1 MIVKFS
7 DYEIITPDLVEKIKK
22 ALSASPEYTEA
33 IFSKRGAKEWAESVS
48 GLRALLLA
56 LKEEKINSHD
66 VKIKRLP
73 GGKPVFENLPYYFNI
88 SHSCGRA
95 VCALSQKEV
104 GVDIEFIKKKRSFD
118 AIAKNFF
125 SDGEQ
130 QRFRAAKNKNEEF
143 YRIWTRK
150 EALLKMNGDG
160 IEFGKLKNIDT
171 FGYDGAEFTEI
182 RRGLYLVSVCE
193 KNN

>member
-7 DYEIITPDLVEKIKK
+7 DYEIITPDLVDKIKK

-104 GVDIEFIKKKRSFD
+104 GVDIEFIKKSARSTSLQKTFSPTESSSVF
-118 AIAKNFF
+118 APQKTKTKNFIVF
-125 SDGEQ
+125 G
-130 QRFRAAKNKNEEF
+130 RAK
-143 YRIWTRK
+143 RRC
-150 EALLKMNGDG
+150 LK
-160 IEFGKLKNIDT
+160 
-171 FGYDGAEFTEI
+171 
-182 RRGLYLVSVCE
+182 
-193 KNN
+193 